1 MVLILNYFPVKGL
14 HCLRITTS
22 NTSKETEND
31 DVHTLDVMVRYN
43 GGNTTLFTWK
53 GAKNNRSSNEI
64 CEPTKKN
71 VTGLV
76 YVNDVWIRQR
86 SSNNTWFA
94 KSIYIQENLDA
105 PYFAPYAITPNISEF
120 WTDG

>member
-1 MVLILNYFPVKGL
+1 MRL
-14 HCLRITTS
+14 TTS
-22 NTSKETEND
+22 IASKESEND
-31 DVHTLDVMVRYN
+31 DLHTIDVMVRYN

-53 GAKNNRSSNEI
+53 GPKSNGSSNEI
-64 CEPTKKN
+64 CEPIKKN

-76 YVNDVWIRQR
+76 YVNDVWIRQHG
-86 SSNNTWFA
+86 SNNTWFA

-105 PYFAPYAITPNISEF
+105 PYFAPYALTPNISEF